1 MTDEK
6 ESLLAVGFSL
16 SDVIPME
23 HATAPLSRRSV
34 NWCANCVP
42 NVGSRSAERAVI
54 WEASA
59 EAQDWTVARF
69 PRTFPV
75 PEQSSSLDERFALNT
90 AIEI

>member
-1 MTDEK
+1 
-6 ESLLAVGFSL
+6 
-16 SDVIPME
+16 
-23 HATAPLSRRSV
+23 
-34 NWCANCVP
+34 
-42 NVGSRSAERAVI
+42 VGSRSAERAVI